1 MKVLSNFIFFY
12 SFSQL
17 KTKISEK
24 FMDMKEIIKLCKLTE
39 EEMTDYLQLTKNIDH
54 KEDHKRA
61 YRTMMNQTR
70 RELLK
75 FIGINVKTLEEL
87 KDNFKEL
94 GDTLN
99 YHLSMLEQL
108 FYIVNTK
115 SGWKATPRGIG
126 FLYNAIM

>member
-1 MKVLSNFIFFY
+1 
-12 SFSQL
+12 
-17 KTKISEK
+17 
-24 FMDMKEIIKLCKLTE
+24 MDTEEILNLCKLTK
-39 EEMTDYLQLTKNIDH
+39 EEMKEYLRITNIINP

-75 FIGINVKTLEEL
+75 FIGV
-87 KDNFKEL
+87 NFKTFEEIMNKFQE
-94 GDTLN
+94 GKEQMK

-108 FYIVNTK
+108 HYIMETK

-126 FLYNAIM
+126 FLYNVVLRED

>member
-1 MKVLSNFIFFY
+1 
-12 SFSQL
+12 
-17 KTKISEK
+17 
-24 FMDMKEIIKLCKLTE
+24 MDMKEILRLCKLTE
-39 EEMTDYLQLTKNIDH
+39 DEMKEYLQLTKNIDH

-75 FIGINVKTLEEL
+75 FIGINVKTIEEL
-87 KDNFKEL
+87 KNNFKEEI
-94 GDTLN
+94 DTLN

-108 FYIVNTK
+108 FYVVNTK

-126 FLYNAIM
+126 FLYNAIMED